1 MRKRQLTA
9 YGTVEDQKKLTVL
22 AENSGD
28 TVSTWIV
35 RKVQE
40 EYERLYGDTPPELLM
55 RKPA

>member
-9 YGTVEDQKKLTVL
+9 YGTVDDQNKLTVL
-22 AENSGD
+22 AETSGD

-35 RKVQE
+35 RRIQE
-40 EYERLYGDTPPELLM
+40 EYARLYGDTPPELLM